1 MGGHPGPM
9 TSLADLRADAPA
21 IAAFIVDKIEAT
33 GLCILATT
41 RSDGWPR
48 VSPIEVFFVADRV
61 YVGSMPNGVK
71 ALDLR
76 RDPRCSFVTPLAD
89 KDDDGGEGKAFCRA
103 REIDTVDEH
112 TVVRKGFEELRG
124 FDPIGE
130 FGQAHLFE
138 LVIEGAAFQR
148 VEGDEYRTSSWSA
161 GAGRR
166 ERTRVGPVGE
176 SVDLPL

>member
-1 MGGHPGPM
+1 
-9 TSLADLRADAPA
+9 
-21 IAAFIVDKIEAT
+21 
-33 GLCILATT
+33 
-41 RSDGWPR
+41 
-48 VSPIEVFFVADRV
+48 
-61 YVGSMPNGVK
+61 MPNGVK

-89 KDDDGGEGKAFCRA
+89 KDDLGGEGKAFCRA

-112 TVVRKGFEELRG
+112 ELVRKAFLEQRG

-130 FGQAHLFE
+130 PGAAHLFE
-138 LVIEGAAFQR
+138 LEVVGAAFQR
-148 VEGDEYRTSSWSA
+148 VEGEEYRTSSWRA
-161 GAGRR
+161 DAGRR